1 MIFKIPSNLSHSV
14 VLWFLCSMH
23 AAGGVVGVS
32 LCWRGGWKQKS
43 MEEISFCLQRAV
55 ACMGISTSVSGE
67 VAAQKKTYN
76 LTVH

>member
-1 MIFKIPSNLSHSV
+1 
-14 VLWFLCSMH
+14 
-23 AAGGVVGVS
+23 
-32 LCWRGGWKQKS
+32 

-67 VAAQKKTYN
+67 VTAQKKTYN